1 MYPRAGETD
10 PSLAYPP
17 VPNNR
22 RNTLSHNDTIHP
34 RIQQNP
40 HLQMYPRKVISRSPH
55 FSHSN
60 ATLRALENDND
71 MILKLVSKI
80 FT

>member
-17 VPNNR
+17 VPKNQQ
-22 RNTLSHNDTIHP
+22 NTLSHNDTTHP

-40 HLQMYPRKVISRSPH
+40 HLQIYPRVQGHFKVTTFFIFQCNSTSP
-55 FSHSN
+55 
-60 ATLRALENDND
+60 RE
-71 MILKLVSKI
+71 
-80 FT
+80 